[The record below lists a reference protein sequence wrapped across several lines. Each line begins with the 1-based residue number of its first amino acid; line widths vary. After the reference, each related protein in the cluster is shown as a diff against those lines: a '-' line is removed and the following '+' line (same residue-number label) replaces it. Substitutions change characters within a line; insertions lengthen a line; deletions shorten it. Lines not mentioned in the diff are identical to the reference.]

1 LFVDR
6 DLDAIPASGRATSY
20 TPTSRVCHKT
30 LPLSEFQ
37 RPKIRIHGAV
47 EQKPAAGRED
57 RRVVRHARLPAPDR
71 LAGLDRDRVDAADLV
86 FAGGKL
92 ADVVGVVDELRPR
105 ITIGAVERR
114 R

>member
-1 LFVDR
+1 MFVDR
-6 DLDAIPASGRATSY
+6 DLDAIPASGRATRY

-37 RPKIRIHGAV
+37 RPKI
-47 EQKPAAGRED
+47 
-57 RRVVRHARLPAPDR
+57 
-71 LAGLDRDRVDAADLV
+71 AGLDRDRVDAADLV

-114 R
+114 P

>member
-6 DLDAIPASGRATSY
+6 DLDAIPASGRATRY

-37 RPKIRIHGAV
+37 RPKI
-47 EQKPAAGRED
+47 
-57 RRVVRHARLPAPDR
+57 
-71 LAGLDRDRVDAADLV
+71 DAADLV